1 MVLASTQIE
10 AKSFLKQLLNWRKS
24 NKAIANGKL
33 IHYPVINGIYVYFRV
48 YQRDKLMVVM
58 NNKEN
63 EEILNLDM
71 FRETITNKNKGID
84 VISGEYF
91 DLSKEINLAPKTAL
105 ILELE

>member
-1 MVLASTQIE
+1 MSSLTQTLE
-10 AKSFLKQLLNWRKS
+10 
-24 NKAIANGKL
+24 G
-33 IHYPVINGIYVYFRV
+33 
-48 YQRDKLMVVM
+48 YQISRLEHSLQSATRAY

-91 DLSKEINLAPKTAL
+91 DLSKEINLTPKTAL